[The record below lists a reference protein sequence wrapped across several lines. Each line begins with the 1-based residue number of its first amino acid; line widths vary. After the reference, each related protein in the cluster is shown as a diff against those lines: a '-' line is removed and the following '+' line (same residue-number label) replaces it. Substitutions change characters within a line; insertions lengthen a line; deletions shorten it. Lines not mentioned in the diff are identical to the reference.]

1 MLERNFLMEEL
12 RHETPKMALSIF
24 ISARSNLE
32 SGIRAETAADRIIV
46 YFDPPPRAV
55 NLVKENS
62 YA

>member
-1 MLERNFLMEEL
+1 MEEL
-12 RHETPKMALSIF
+12 RHETPKVALSIF

-32 SGIRAETAADRIIV
+32 SDIRAEAAADRIIV
-46 YFDPPPRAV
+46 YFGPPPRAV